1 MKVISLTEPYATLI
15 KEKKKYVETRSWK
28 TNFRG
33 EIYIHA
39 SSTKIPES
47 YLNNKELMDLVA
59 NIDLNFGYIICK
71 CKLVDCLYMTKEYV
85 LDMKENHYSEYICG
99 QYEEGRYAFILEDIE
114 ILGNKMPAKG
124 KLNIWN
130 Y

>member
-99 QYEEGRYAFILEDIE
+99 QYEDGRYAFILEDIE
-114 ILGNKMPAKG
+114 ILENKVPTKG